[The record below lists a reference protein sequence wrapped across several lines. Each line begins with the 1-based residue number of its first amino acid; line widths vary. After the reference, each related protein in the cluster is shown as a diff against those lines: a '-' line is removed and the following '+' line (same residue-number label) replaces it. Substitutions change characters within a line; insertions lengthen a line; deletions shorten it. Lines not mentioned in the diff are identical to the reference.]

1 MAEVQNKEEIVILRL
16 DPVDIFITFQ
26 INEEQDVRVENALLT
41 DVPGLTK
48 ESIQGVIGHCQKVA
62 ETEDIRILNILRFD
76 ATRAPLGL
84 NMLIETIKCC
94 DQPGA
99 FS

>member
-62 ETEDIRILNILRFD
+62 ETEDIRILNILRLDRPDSVKPEVSRVHVPF
-76 ATRAPLGL
+76 GK
-84 NMLIETIKCC
+84 N
-94 DQPGA
+94 
-99 FS
+99 